1 MTGIMVSAS
10 TGAMNSLLGKL
21 TTLMGEQFAKMKNLR
36 KEVKYIRDELGSMK
50 DALGRLADV
59 DEPDAQT
66 KSWRNT
72 LRELSYDIEDIID
85 DFIQNIGEKDKKSG
99 FVRKTIRRLKTSRA
113 RHRIAGQIEEI
124 KKLVHETSDR
134 HRRYDLDKIIPQS
147 SNVVAIDPRVKTLYE
162 KAANL
167 VGMEGPKNELVD
179 WLIDEEKQLK
189 VVSVV
194 GFGGLGKTTLAN
206 DVYRK
211 LKGDFAFGAFVPVSQ
226 RPDIPNLLRS
236 LLSQLGTHASIDA
249 CNSDLID
256 ELRECLQTKRYLI
269 IIDDL
274 WDVSAWEFIK
284 CAFPENDLASRVIV
298 TTRSLEV
305 ATACSSPH
313 HEYILQMKPLSNED
327 SRKLF
332 FGRIFGS
339 EDVCPNHLRDISV
352 EILKKCGGLPLAII
366 SIAGLL
372 ASEGPKEE
380 EWKHVR
386 SSLGSMSG
394 TKLTLN
400 GMRQILNLSYKD
412 LPSHL
417 KTCLLYL
424 AMYPE
429 DYTIKRSNLER
440 QWLAE
445 GFISKENGQ
454 DVEKNARNYF
464 NELVNRSLVQP
475 VEFDCEGAVT
485 ECKVHD
491 MMLDLILLK
500 CKEENFL
507 SIVDGSEAITEEE
520 YKVRR
525 LSLRLNG
532 SDNGILLGN
541 ISLSQVRSVMI
552 FGDSGEMPPLSKF
565 KFLRVLFVKNHSTMD
580 LTGMN
585 ELYQLRYVMIGYRLQ
600 LPRQIRGLQQ
610 LETLDIYNAS
620 IPTDIFHLPHLS
632 HLDIGYQGKL
642 PDGIGNM
649 KSLRFLR
656 VFHLNFETNSLDNYK
671 GLGELTN
678 MRNLSLSGKCGD
690 EDAGVRRM
698 DVLCTSLRKLCKLES
713 LYIHNMEGCMDG
725 LSLAPYS
732 LQRLHGRA
740 FDWRGCWFSRVPNW
754 TRQLHNLRELQ
765 FQVAELLDDG
775 VGILGG
781 LPHLVDLGLH
791 VRRSPKQMI
800 IIDGR
805 GTFPVLKHFDIG
817 LSRASYLI
825 FQSGAMPMVQR
836 LGLIFK
842 MDVQKQNGAGP
853 DGIEHLA
860 ALEEVSVRISCFKAT
875 ESQKSCAESAIRS
888 IVDRHPD
895 NPPTLVRFYQWQFF
909 MGD

>member
-1 MTGIMVSAS
+1 MSAS

-36 KEVKYIRDELGSMK
+36 KEVKFIRDELGSMK
-50 DALGRLADV
+50 DALERLANV
-59 DEPDAQT
+59 DELDPQT

-99 FVRKTIRRLKTSRA
+99 FVRKTIRRLKTARA

-124 KKLVHETSDR
+124 KELVHETSDR
-134 HRRYDLDKIIPQS
+134 HKRYDLDKIIPQS

-162 KAANL
+162 KALNL

-189 VVSVV
+189 VISVV

-206 DVYRK
+206 EVYKR
-211 LKGDFAFGAFVPVSQ
+211 LKGDFTYGAFVPVSQ
-226 RPDIPNLLRS
+226 TPNIPNLLRS
-236 LLSQLGTHASIDA
+236 LLSQLGTQLPIDA
-249 CNSDLID
+249 CDSHLLDK
-256 ELRECLQTKRYLI
+256 LRECLQTKRYLI

-305 ATACSSPH
+305 ATACCSPH

-332 FGRIFGS
+332 FGRIFDS

-380 EWKHVR
+380 EWEHVR
-386 SSLGSMSG
+386 NSLGSMSG

-429 DYTIKRSNLER
+429 DYTIKRCDLVR
-440 QWLAE
+440 QWMAE

-475 VEFDCEGAVT
+475 VEFDGVGAVT

-520 YKVRR
+520 YKIRR
-525 LSLRLNG
+525 LSLRLND
-532 SDNGILLGN
+532 SDNEILPGH
-541 ISLSQVRSVMI
+541 ISLSQVRSIMI
-552 FGDSGEMPPLSKF
+552 FGDSGKTPHLSKF
-565 KFLRVLFVKNHSTMD
+565 KFLRVLFVENHRTMD
-580 LTGMN
+580 LAGMS
-585 ELYQLRYVMIGYRLQ
+585 ELYQLRYVMIRYGLQ

-610 LETLDIYNAS
+610 LETLVTCHSS
-620 IPTDIFHLPHLS
+620 IPSDIVHLPHLS
-632 HLDIGYQGKL
+632 HLDIGYVHECKL

-656 VFHLNFETNSLDNYK
+656 GFHLNFETSSLDNYK

-678 MRNLSLSGKCGD
+678 MRNLSLSSNFKD
-690 EDAGVRRM
+690 QDAGVRRM
-698 DVLCTSLRKLCKLES
+698 DVLCSSLRKLCRLES
-713 LYIHNMEGCMDG
+713 LDIDNMEGCMDG
-725 LSLAPYS
+725 LSLAPCS
-732 LQRLHGRA
+732 LQRLHASGSIRS
-740 FDWRGCWFSRVPNW
+740 DCWFSRVPNW
-754 TRQLHNLRELQ
+754 TRELHNLNVLYI
-765 FQVAELLDDG
+765 QVDELLDDG

-781 LPHLVDLGLH
+781 LPSLNHLHLK
-791 VRRSPKQMI
+791 VRRSTKQMI

-805 GTFPVLKHFDIG
+805 GTFPVLKRFVFA

-836 LGLIFK
+836 LRLAFNI
-842 MDVQKQNGAGP
+842 DVQKQNGAGSA
-853 DGIEHLA
+853 GIEHLA
-860 ALEEVSVRISCFKAT
+860 ALEEVYAVISCDKAT
-875 ESQKSCAESAIRS
+875 ESEKSCAESAFRS
-888 IVDRHPD
+888 IVDRHPN
-895 NPPTLVRFYQWQFF
+895 NPRTVVLFWEWPIFIE
-909 MGD
+909 

>member
-36 KEVKYIRDELGSMK
+36 KEVKFIRDELGSMK
-50 DALGRLADV
+50 DALERLADV
-59 DEPDAQT
+59 DELDPQT
-66 KSWRNT
+66 KSWRNK

-99 FVRKTIRRLKTSRA
+99 FFRKMIRRLKTSRA

-124 KKLVHETSDR
+124 KKLAHETSDR

-189 VVSVV
+189 VISVV

-206 DVYRK
+206 E
-211 LKGDFAFGAFVPVSQ
+211 LP
-226 RPDIPNLLRS
+226 
-236 LLSQLGTHASIDA
+236 IDA
-249 CNSDLID
+249 CDLHLID
-256 ELRECLQTKRYLI
+256 KLRECLQTKRYLI

-305 ATACSSPH
+305 ATACCSPH

-332 FGRIFGS
+332 FGRIFDS

-380 EWKHVR
+380 EWEHVR
-386 SSLGSMSG
+386 NSLGSMSG

-429 DYTIKRSNLER
+429 DYTIKRCDLER
-440 QWLAE
+440 QWMAE

-464 NELVNRSLVQP
+464 NELINRSLVQP
-475 VEFDCEGAVT
+475 VKFDRGGAVT

-507 SIVDGSEAITEEE
+507 SIVDGSEAITEHE

-525 LSLRLNG
+525 LSLRLKY
-532 SDNGILLGN
+532 SDNGILPGN

-552 FGDSGEMPPLSKF
+552 FGCSGKIPPLSRF
-565 KFLRVLFVKNHSTMD
+565 KFLRVLFVEKYYAMD
-580 LTGMN
+580 LTGMG
-585 ELYQLRYVMIGYRLQ
+585 ELYQLRYVMTGDAYGLQ

-610 LETLDIYNAS
+610 LETLNTRSSS
-620 IPTDIFHLPHLS
+620 IPSDIVHLPHLS
-632 HLDIGYQGKL
+632 HLDIGYQRKL

-656 VFHLNFETNSLDNYK
+656 EFNLDFERNSLDNYK

-678 MRNLSLSGKCGD
+678 MRDLSLSPATLKI
-690 EDAGVRRM
+690 
-698 DVLCTSLRKLCKLES
+698 T
-713 LYIHNMEGCMDG
+713 
-725 LSLAPYS
+725 
-732 LQRLHGRA
+732 
-740 FDWRGCWFSRVPNW
+740 
-754 TRQLHNLRELQ
+754 T
-765 FQVAELLDDG
+765 
-775 VGILGG
+775 
-781 LPHLVDLGLH
+781 
-791 VRRSPKQMI
+791 
-800 IIDGR
+800 
-805 GTFPVLKHFDIG
+805 PV
-817 LSRASYLI
+817 
-825 FQSGAMPMVQR
+825 
-836 LGLIFK
+836 
-842 MDVQKQNGAGP
+842 
-853 DGIEHLA
+853 
-860 ALEEVSVRISCFKAT
+860 
-875 ESQKSCAESAIRS
+875 
-888 IVDRHPD
+888 
-895 NPPTLVRFYQWQFF
+895 
-909 MGD
+909 

>member
-1 MTGIMVSAS
+1 
-10 TGAMNSLLGKL
+10 
-21 TTLMGEQFAKMKNLR
+21 
-36 KEVKYIRDELGSMK
+36 
-50 DALGRLADV
+50 
-59 DEPDAQT
+59 
-66 KSWRNT
+66 
-72 LRELSYDIEDIID
+72 
-85 DFIQNIGEKDKKSG
+85 
-99 FVRKTIRRLKTSRA
+99 
-113 RHRIAGQIEEI
+113 
-124 KKLVHETSDR
+124 
-134 HRRYDLDKIIPQS
+134 
-147 SNVVAIDPRVKTLYE
+147 
-162 KAANL
+162 
-167 VGMEGPKNELVD
+167 MEGPKNELVN

-226 RPDIPNLLRS
+226 KPNIPNLLRS

-249 CNSDLID
+249 SNSDLID

-305 ATACSSPH
+305 ATACCSPH

-327 SRKLF
+327 SRQLF

-380 EWKHVR
+380 EWEHVR

-400 GMRQILNLSYKD
+400 RMRQILNLSYKD

-429 DYTIKRSNLER
+429 DYTINRSNLER
-440 QWLAE
+440 QWMAE

-464 NELVNRSLVQP
+464 NELVNRSLVLP

-485 ECKVHD
+485 KCKVHD

-507 SIVDGSEAITEEE
+507 SIVDGSEAITEEG

-525 LSLRLNG
+525 LSLRLND
-532 SDNGILLGN
+532 SDNEILPGH
-541 ISLSQVRSVMI
+541 ISLSQVRSIMI
-552 FGDSGEMPPLSKF
+552 FGDFGKTPPLSKF
-565 KFLRVLFVKNHSTMD
+565 KFLRVLFAENHRRMD
-580 LTGMN
+580 LAGMS
-585 ELYQLRYVMIGYRLQ
+585 ELYQLRYVMTGALDGLQ

-610 LETLDIYNAS
+610 LETLDIYNSS
-620 IPTDIFHLPHLS
+620 IPSDIVHLPHLS
-632 HLDIGYQGKL
+632 HLGIGYACKL

-656 VFHLNFETNSLDNYK
+656 GFHLNFEKNSLHNYK

-678 MRNLSLSGKCGD
+678 MRNLSLCGYL
-690 EDAGVRRM
+690 EDQDPGVRRM
-698 DVLCTSLRKLCKLES
+698 DVLCSSLRKLCRLES
-713 LYIHNMEGCMDG
+713 LYICHIEGCMDG
-725 LSLAPYS
+725 LSPPCS
-732 LQRLHGRA
+732 LQRLHARGFGRR
-740 FDWRGCWFSRVPNW
+740 DCWFSRVPNW
-754 TRQLHNLRELQ
+754 TRELHNLHELQ
-765 FQVAELLDDG
+765 LQVDELLDDG
-775 VGILGG
+775 VGILAV
-781 LPHLVDLGLH
+781 LPSLVHLNLH

-805 GTFPVLKHFDIG
+805 GAFPVLKHFEIR

-836 LGLIFK
+836 LGLSFN
-842 MDVQKQNGAGP
+842 MDVQNGAGP
-853 DGIEHLA
+853 AGIEYLA
-860 ALEEVSVRISCFKAT
+860 ALEEVSTWIVCLDAT
-875 ESQKSCAESAIRS
+875 ESQKSCAESAFRS

-895 NPPTLVRFYQWQFF
+895 NPRTVVHFSEYPFF
-909 MGD
+909 LDD